1 VVTAHAAAEAGW
13 HFDIGARSWIQSV
26 FHSSVPG
33 NRSLAAGTREQPA
46 VSVHPAKQISE
57 TAAAPEAVVR
67 NLAILRRAV
76 LSCTV
81 GQMFEVYDFVIYGFM
96 ATALARVFFPGGDP
110 LVGLLKAFG
119 TFAVGFVVRPLG
131 AVITGSYGDRHGRRQ
146 ALVLTIMMMAVSTG
160 ITGLIPAYST
170 IGIAAPILLV
180 LCRMFQGFS
189 TGGQWGGAAAFLVE
203 YAPPDRRGLISS
215 FQQAATAIGMLL
227 GTLIAALL
235 TYGLPEHSF
244 FSWGWRI
251 PFLLGFV
258 LGPVGHYLRTRVG
271 ETPVFTR
278 SAAVRPL
285 EGPPMR
291 EVMATQL
298 GPCAA
303 SFGFSTVVCVLYW
316 AFLVY
321 VPTFAAQELHLSASA
336 TFFSTTLACTVYL
349 ILTPLV
355 GAWSDRVG
363 RKPLLYAGSLGAIV
377 FAYPLFRLLVS
388 YPTVMGLAVT
398 QALAAAILT
407 LTTGVLCAVLAESFP
422 TKVRYTALAI
432 SYGASVAIFGGFAPL
447 ISAGLFRLTG
457 SPEAPAYYVI
467 FSGVFSL
474 VATFFVREGAHRPLP
489 E

>member
-1 VVTAHAAAEAGW
+1 MSVRLLKQTSAA
-13 HFDIGARSWIQSV
+13 
-26 FHSSVPG
+26 VPG
-33 NRSLAAGTREQPA
+33 
-46 VSVHPAKQISE
+46 
-57 TAAAPEAVVR
+57 PEPVDMSP
-67 NLAILRRAV
+67 AILRRAV
-76 LSCTV
+76 ISCTV

-96 ATALARVFFPGGDP
+96 AAALARAFFPGGDP
-110 LVGLLKAFG
+110 VVGLLKAFA

-131 AVITGSYGDRHGRRQ
+131 AVITGAYGDRHGRRQ
-146 ALVLTIMMMAVSTG
+146 ALALTIMMMALSTG
-160 ITGLIPAYST
+160 IVGLIPAYST
-170 IGIAAPILLV
+170 VGIAAPILLV

-215 FQQAATAIGMLL
+215 FQQAATAIGMLF
-227 GTLIAALL
+227 GTLIAAVL
-235 TYGLPEHSF
+235 TYGLPEHAF

-271 ETPVFTR
+271 ETPAFTR
-278 SAAVRPL
+278 SSAVRPL
-285 EGPPMR
+285 DRPPLQ
-291 EVMATQL
+291 EVIATQL

-316 AFLVY
+316 VFLVY
-321 VPTFAAQELHLSASA
+321 VPTFAAQELHLRASA

-349 ILTPLV
+349 VLTPVV

-363 RKPLLYAGSLGAIV
+363 RKPPLYAGSLGAIV

-388 YPTVMGLAVT
+388 RPTVLGLILT
-398 QALAAAILT
+398 QALAAVILT
-407 LTTGVLCAVLAESFP
+407 LTTGVICAVLAECFP
-422 TKVRYTALAI
+422 TRVRYTALAI

-467 FSGVFSL
+467 FAGVCSL

>member
-1 VVTAHAAAEAGW
+1 M
-13 HFDIGARSWIQSV
+13 
-26 FHSSVPG
+26 
-33 NRSLAAGTREQPA
+33 
-46 VSVHPAKQISE
+46 SVHPAKQIPE
-57 TAAAPEAVVR
+57 TAATSQPLVMDRAM
-67 NLAILRRAV
+67 LRRAV

-81 GQMFEVYDFVIYGFM
+81 GQMFEIYDFVIYGFM
-96 ATALARVFFPGGDP
+96 ATALARAFFPGGDP
-110 LVGLLKAFG
+110 VAGLLKAFA

-146 ALVLTIMMMAVSTG
+146 ALALTIFMMAVSTG
-160 ITGLIPAYST
+160 VTGLIPAYST
-170 IGIAAPILLV
+170 VGIAAPIVLV

-203 YAPPDRRGLISS
+203 YAPPGRRGLISS
-215 FQQAATAIGMLL
+215 FQQAATAIGMLFA
-227 GTLIAALL
+227 TLTAAAL
-235 TYGLPEHSF
+235 TYGLSQHAF
-244 FSWGWRI
+244 FSWGWRV

-271 ETPVFTR
+271 ETPAFTR

-285 EGPPMR
+285 ERLPMR

-303 SFGFSTVVCVLYW
+303 SFGVSTVVCVLYW
-316 AFLVY
+316 VFLVY

-349 ILTPLV
+349 ILTPVV
-355 GAWSDRVG
+355 GACSDRVG
-363 RKPLLYAGSLGAIV
+363 RKPLLYAGSVGAIV

-388 YPTVMGLAVT
+388 RPTITGLVVT

-407 LTTGVLCAVLAESFP
+407 LTTGVLCAVLAECFP

-447 ISAGLFRLTG
+447 VSAGLFRLTG

-467 FSGVFSL
+467 FAGVFSL
-474 VATFFVREGAHRPLP
+474 VATFFVREGAHLPLP

>member
-1 VVTAHAAAEAGW
+1 MNVGPVGE
-13 HFDIGARSWIQSV
+13 I
-26 FHSSVPG
+26 P
-33 NRSLAAGTREQPA
+33 
-46 VSVHPAKQISE
+46 E
-57 TAAAPEAVVR
+57 TAAAREPAR
-67 NLAILRRAV
+67 NRAILRRAI

-81 GQMFEVYDFVIYGFM
+81 GQMFESYDFVIYGFM
-96 ATALARVFFPGGDP
+96 ATALAHVFFPGGDP
-110 LVGLLKAFG
+110 IIGLLKTFA

-146 ALVLTIMMMAVSTG
+146 ALVLTIMMMALATG
-160 ITGLIPAYST
+160 VIGLIPAYST
-170 IGIAAPILLV
+170 IGIVAPILLV

-215 FQQAATAIGMLL
+215 FQQAATAMGMLF
-227 GTLIAALL
+227 GTLTAAIL
-235 TYGLPEHSF
+235 TYGMAERTF

-271 ETPVFTR
+271 ETPAFTR
-278 SAAVRPL
+278 SIAARPL
-285 EGPPMR
+285 DRPPFR
-291 EVMATQL
+291 EVMATQR
-298 GPCAA
+298 GPCAI
-303 SFGFSTVVCVLYW
+303 SFGFSTVVCVVYW
-316 AFLVY
+316 VFLVY

-336 TFFSTTLACTVYL
+336 TFFSTTLACLVYL
-349 ILTPLV
+349 VLTPVV

-363 RKPLLYAGSLGAIV
+363 RKPMLYAGSLGVIV
-377 FAYPLFRLLVS
+377 FAYPLFRILVS
-388 YPTVMGLAVT
+388 WPTVTGLIVT
-398 QALAAAILT
+398 QALAAVILT
-407 LTTGVLCAVLAESFP
+407 LNTGVLCAVLAECFP
-422 TKVRYTALAI
+422 TRVRYTALAI

-467 FSGVFSL
+467 FAGVFSL
-474 VATFFVREGAHRPLP
+474 VAAFFVREGAHRPLP